1 MKLYNVAIL
10 GATGAVGQT
19 MIKVLEERNFPI
31 NTLKVLASARSAGKK
46 LAFKDQELTI
56 EEATSDSFIGM
67 DIVLG
72 AAENDIAKK
81 FAKDIVDA
89 GAIFIDNSSAFR
101 LDENV
106 PLVVPEVNGEDVA
119 WNKGIIAN
127 PNCVTII
134 ALAAVAPLHKHFGI
148 TRMIASS
155 YQAVSGAGVGGI
167 RELRQQIEADFKG
180 EDKEIKTFPYQ
191 IAYNVIPQIGG
202 FDEVGYTSEEMKL
215 QNEGRKILHAPEMSV
230 SCTCVRI
237 PVFTSHSIAIQ
248 LEFDKE
254 VNINQAKELLANGE
268 GIKLMDDP
276 TNKIYPMPLETSHQ
290 DLVYVG
296 RVRKDISCNN
306 GLALFC
312 CGDQLRKGA
321 ATNAI
326 QIAETLVQKGLV

>member
-19 MIKVLEERNFPI
+19 MMKVLEERNFPI

-46 LAFKDQELTI
+46 LRFKGQELTI
-56 EEATSDSFIGM
+56 EEATSNSFNGM

-81 FAKDIVDA
+81 FAKDIVEA

-106 PLVVPEVNGEDVA
+106 PLVVPEVNGDDVT

-148 TRMIASS
+148 KRMIASS

-180 EDKEIKTFPYQ
+180 EEKEIQTFPYQ

-202 FDEVGYTSEEMKL
+202 FDAVGYTSEEMKL
-215 QNEGRKILHAPEMSV
+215 QNEGRKILHAPEMTV

-248 LEFDKE
+248 LEFDKKLD
-254 VNINQAKELLANGE
+254 INQAKELLANGQ

-276 TNKIYPMPLETSHQ
+276 SNKVYPMPLDTSHQ

-296 RVRKDISCNN
+296 RVRKDISCDN

-326 QIAETLVQKGLV
+326 QIAEELVQKDLI